1 MKRVDPVTEQR
12 IVTLIALG
20 YAYADISDKTGVA
33 VPTIKKIRSRSQ
45 ERLDKVEER
54 VIEKHVDEVSAILG
68 KTYRQ
73 INRLF
78 DKEERGEI
86 ELSINDVLA
95 ISREMYRQTAINPPQ
110 VPPRQ
115 NLELVYKKYL

>member
-1 MKRVDPVTEQR
+1 MKRVNPVVEQR
-12 IVTLIALG
+12 VATFMALG
-20 YAYADISDKTGVA
+20 YAYADISEKTGVA
-33 VPTIKKIRSRSQ
+33 VPTIKKIKKRNQ
-45 ERLDKVEER
+45 ERLSKVEER
-54 VIEKHVDEVSAILG
+54 VIEKHADEVTAILR

-95 ISREMYRQTAINPPQ
+95 ISNEMHKQTTLNPPDK
-110 VPPRQ
+110 PRRK